1 MLVYFTRVSCISSV
15 FDIINCTMA
24 YLEGSSDHTTDEM
37 QI

>member
-15 FDIINCTMA
+15 FDINCTMA